1 MSVSISDIQIHHTA
15 WSQDRVSGH
24 TDTPLDGIGQYLFG
38 AQFLTNVFKLTSL
51 QVFFCSSKRK
61 GVWSWVQRPGVGEL
75 GEFYPKPSRMHDET
89 TWNDSNLK
97 KDVVAKPYKRSIA
110 WIDRADFWTS
120 VRCKISTFHHISHL
134 SWAWVPS
141 KPWNGMLNSSLFGQA
156 KRASSWS
163 RTSEVLPW
171 QRKLANHS
179 DNRCGFQ

>member
-24 TDTPLDGIGQYLFG
+24 TDTPLDGIAQYFWG
-38 AQFLTNVFKLTSL
+38 EIPYQRVQVDIPTSL
-51 QVFFCSSKRK
+51 FFAPQNAKVFEVECKGLGSVNLVSSTQNDPECMMKRHETTVIWKKTSSQSLIK
-61 GVWSWVQRPGVGEL
+61 GALLELIEQIFEHLSDARYLHFITFPICLEL
-75 GEFYPKPSRMHDET
+75 GCLP
-89 TWNDSNLK
+89 NLE
-97 KDVVAKPYKRSIA
+97 I
-110 WIDRADFWTS
+110 
-120 VRCKISTFHHISHL
+120 
-134 SWAWVPS
+134 
-141 KPWNGMLNSSLFGQA
+141 GMLNSSLFGQE